1 MSVAQLIETV
11 QQLPDN
17 EFLLLKEALLEQEAI
32 RHLQP
37 KRVIYMDLRDD
48 LPEPVMLTPEEEE
61 ALHQ

>member
-11 QQLPDN
+11 QQLPDS

-37 KRVIYMDLRDD
+37 KRVIYMDLRED

-61 ALHQ
+61 SLRP

>member
-17 EFLLLKEALLEQEAI
+17 EFLLLKEALLEQESI

-37 KRVIYMDLRDD
+37 KHVIYMDLRED

-61 ALHQ
+61 LLRP

>member
-17 EFLLLKEALLEQEAI
+17 EFLLLKEALLEQEFI

-37 KRVIYMDLRDD
+37 KRVIYMDLRED

-61 ALHQ
+61 LLRP

>member
-17 EFLLLKEALLEQEAI
+17 EFLLLKEALLEQESI

-37 KRVIYMDLRDD
+37 KRVIYMDLRED
-48 LPEPVMLTPEEEE
+48 LPEPVMLTPEEEKI
-61 ALHQ
+61 LCP